1 MSKNKSTEE
10 GKAREK
16 SSQSWKLIRVESL
29 KTSIE
34 EEEKNEI
41 DERFFMCDYWKIFC
55 DLIETGSDFFEYF

>member
-1 MSKNKSTEE
+1 MSKKKSTEE

-29 KTSIE
+29 KISIE

-41 DERFFMCDYWKIFC
+41 DERFFVCDLWKILC
-55 DLIETGSDFFEYF
+55 DLSRRGNELFD